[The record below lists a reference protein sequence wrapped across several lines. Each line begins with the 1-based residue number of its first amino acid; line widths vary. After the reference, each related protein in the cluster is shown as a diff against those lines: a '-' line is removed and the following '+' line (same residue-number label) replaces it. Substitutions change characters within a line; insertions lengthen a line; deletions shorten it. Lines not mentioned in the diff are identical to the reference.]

1 MNLTI
6 TPPQEIAD
14 ELLKID
20 EFLNLTQSEE
30 MEEAVLRG
38 NDLNSF
44 MARSGKL
51 LADAKYHLNAEMKSE
66 IIEVLKQNA
75 KANNV
80 SHTATNALIK
90 SLCKNEQYLV
100 DWADRVNATC
110 THQLDWCRTLISKG
124 KEEMRLAGN
133 QRS

>member
-14 ELLKID
+14 ELLMID
-20 EFLNLTQSEE
+20 TFLNSTQSEE

-38 NDLNSF
+38 NDLNSY

-51 LADAKYHLNAEMKSE
+51 LADAKYHLNAAMKSE
-66 IIEVLKQNA
+66 IMEVLRQNV
-75 KANNV
+75 KTNNV

-110 THQLDWCRTLISKG
+110 THQLDWCRTLISKA
-124 KEEMRLAGN
+124 KAEMAVAGY
-133 QRS
+133 QRT